1 MQAINEKNGKKCQTI
16 DIYFVVWKKEEELK
30 ILEKMKEN
38 ENKSLIQSA
47 KKRSKGLF

>member
-16 DIYFVVWKKEEELK
+16 DIYFVSWGKEEKLK
-30 ILEKMKEN
+30 IYENMKEN
-38 ENKSLIQSA
+38 ENKRLIQSA